1 METEAQKIQ
10 DSAKQNNNIRGLV
23 LIIALFLLSAG
34 IAYNLLA
41 HCAFGF
47 PRFISDQ
54 PLVDYCGIY
63 EANIDTQLDR
73 ADEFANNLLSQ
84 PEAELEPET
93 IETPSST
100 EIEERLDDED
110 ATFGAL
116 SVTLAWSSR
125 DDLDLHIKCPSGKII
140 SFDDKKGCGAKL
152 EVDKNAGSIENRPIE
167 HITWRNQ
174 MQAPRGLY
182 EIYVSRYKK
191 RTALSSTPFVVELRT
206 GETVIQRF
214 EEAARKKTERYSRSD
229 ATYLA
234 SFELPLDE

>member
-1 METEAQKIQ
+1 METEAQKTQ
-10 DSAKQNNNIRGLV
+10 DSAKQNNNTRGLV

-47 PRFISDQ
+47 PRFISGQ

-63 EANIDTQLDR
+63 EANIDTQLDQ
-73 ADEFANNLLSQ
+73 ADELANNLLSQ
-84 PEAELEPET
+84 PETEPEAET
-93 IETPSST
+93 TETPSST
-100 EIEERLDDED
+100 EIEERLVDED
-110 ATFGAL
+110 ATLGAL

-140 SFDDKKGCGAKL
+140 YFGDKEGCGAKL
-152 EVDKNAGSIENRPIE
+152 EVDKNVDSNIENRPIE
-167 HITWRNQ
+167 HITWRHQ
-174 MQAPRGLY
+174 MQAPPGLY
-182 EIYVSRYKK
+182 EIYVSRHTK

-214 EEAARKKTERYSRSD
+214 TGAASD